1 MLHICNKMDV
11 LPKVFIPVKV
21 ERREGEEGR
30 RGGGRGGERGWKERR
45 GERCICHICNKMEV
59 G

>member
-21 ERREGEEGR
+21 ERREGEER
-30 RGGGRGGERGWKERR
+30 RRGGERGGERGRRERR
-45 GERCICHICNKMEV
+45 GERSTCNICNKL
-59 G
+59 